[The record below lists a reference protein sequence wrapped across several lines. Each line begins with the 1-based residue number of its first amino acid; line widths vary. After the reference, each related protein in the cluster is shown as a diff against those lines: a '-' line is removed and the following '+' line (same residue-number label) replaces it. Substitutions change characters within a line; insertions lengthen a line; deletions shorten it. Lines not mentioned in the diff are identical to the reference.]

1 MSDLSTDARLRKLVA
16 EHLGVDIAKA
26 TDDADLL
33 DDLGAD
39 SLDVVELTI
48 AVEDEFRLEK
58 SIPDEQADKWRTVGD
73 MLRTVEGLL

>member
-1 MSDLSTDARLRKLVA
+1 MSDSTDARLRKLVA

-26 TDDADLL
+26 ADDADLI

-58 SIPDEQADKWRTVGD
+58 SIPDDEADKWRTVGD

>member
-1 MSDLSTDARLRKLVA
+1 MSDSTDARLRKLVA
-16 EHLGVDIAKA
+16 EHLGVDVTRA
-26 TDDADLL
+26 TDDADLI

-58 SIPDEQADKWRTVGD
+58 SIPDDEADKWRTVGD

>member
-1 MSDLSTDARLRKLVA
+1 MSDSTDARLRKLVA
-16 EHLGVDIAKA
+16 EHLGVDVAKA
-26 TDDADLL
+26 TDEADLI

-58 SIPDEQADKWRTVGD
+58 SIPDDEADKWRTVGD

>member
-1 MSDLSTDARLRKLVA
+1 MADSTDARLRKLVA
-16 EHLGVDIAKA
+16 EHLGVNIAKA
-26 TDDADLL
+26 TDDADLV

-39 SLDVVELTI
+39 SLDVVELTV

-58 SIPDEQADKWRTVGD
+58 SIPDEETDKWRTVGD